1 MITRAT
7 KLYEMRLSRRTL
19 TLGGIKA
26 ALVLGLA
33 GRLYYLQVQEGRQ
46 YTQLSDRNKYDFRI
60 LPPSRGR
67 IYDEQGRLLAGNAE
81 AYELSVTP
89 AYGDD
94 LEVTLRRLMSLIDL
108 SEDEYEAILED
119 AKGKPSFL
127 PVQIRA
133 DLSQREVARVVV
145 RSPELP
151 GVNFERVEKRIYPQG
166 IISGHLTGYINK
178 ATADEVASGVITRE
192 LRNLNTGKSG
202 IEKSFEPQ
210 LRGIPGRERILVNA
224 VGRPIRTAVDEE
236 PSSGRDIKLNIN
248 MDNQLFALES
258 LKKGQNK
265 PLQLASPRVQS
276 ARADNDELNR
286 ILADGQSSAFE
297 DSKGRVVPPETGA
310 VVAMDIKTGAVKTLA
325 SSPTYD
331 PNLFS
336 GRLSSKDWNI
346 LVNNPRTPLL
356 NRSLTGQYSPG
367 STFKM
372 VVALAAL
379 EAGIINE
386 KTSFHCSGHK
396 PVGNQ
401 DFHCWLKDGHGHVN
415 VLQAIEQSC
424 DVFFYEV
431 GLKLGINRIAE
442 MARRLGLGDE
452 TGILMPG
459 EKKGLIPTKAWK
471 EEEIGQF
478 WTLGETVNASI
489 GQGYVLATPLQLAVM
504 TARIANGKKAI
515 RPKLT
520 SQEIH
525 GQDFEGDEFED
536 LNISPSALRV
546 VQKGMRRVMNG
557 SKGTARRYDLT
568 DKGIPIAG
576 KTGTVQVRAISK
588 AEREQGVVDNADRPW
603 KFRDHALFVCYAPY
617 KNPRYAVS
625 VVVEHGGSGSSAAAP
640 IAKQVV
646 DHLFK
651 TEAKTKRS

>member
-7 KLYEMRLSRRTL
+7 KLYEMKLSRRAL

-26 ALVLGLA
+26 ALALGLA
-33 GRLYYLQVQEGRQ
+33 GRLYYLQVQEGRE

-67 IYDEQGRLLAGNAE
+67 IYDDHGRLLAGNAE
-81 AYELSVTP
+81 AYELSITP

-94 LEVTLRRLMSLIDL
+94 LEMTLRRLMKLIDL
-108 SEDEYEAILED
+108 SEEEYKAILED
-119 AKGKPSFL
+119 AKGKASFL

-151 GVNFERVEKRIYPQG
+151 GVNFQRVEKRIYPQG
-166 IISGHLTGYINK
+166 ILSGHLTGYINK
-178 ATADEVASGVITRE
+178 ATADEVASGVITPE
-192 LRNLNTGKSG
+192 LKNLNTGKSG
-202 IEKSFEPQ
+202 VEKSFETY
-210 LRGIPGRERILVNA
+210 LRGLPGRERILVNA

-236 PSSGRDIKLNIN
+236 PASGDDIQLNIN

-265 PLQLASPRVQS
+265 PLKLASPRVQS
-276 ARADNDELNR
+276 ALKENNELNR
-286 ILADGQSSAFE
+286 ILADGQSTAFE
-297 DSKGRVVPPETGA
+297 DSKGRIVPPETGS
-310 VVAMDIKTGAVKTLA
+310 VVAMDIRTGAVKTLA

-336 GRLSSKDWNI
+336 GRLSSKDWNM
-346 LVNNPRTPLL
+346 LVDNPRTPLL

-379 EAGIINE
+379 EAGVINE
-386 KTSFHCSGHK
+386 KTRFHCSGHK

-415 VLQAIEQSC
+415 IMEAIEQSC
-424 DVFFYEV
+424 DVFFYEI
-431 GLKLGINRIAE
+431 GLKIGINRIAD
-442 MARRLGLGDE
+442 MARRLGLGNQ
-452 TGILMPG
+452 TGIMMPG
-459 EKKGLIPTKAWK
+459 EKRGLIPTKAWK

-489 GQGYVLATPLQLAVM
+489 GQGYVLTTPLQLAVM

-515 RPKLT
+515 TPKLT
-520 SQEIH
+520 KQEIEA
-525 GQDFEGDEFED
+525 QASNQEEFAELD
-536 LNISPSALRV
+536 ISPAALRT
-546 VQKGMRRVMNG
+546 VQKAMRRVMNG
-557 SKGTARRYDLT
+557 SKGTARKYDLT

-588 AEREQGVVDNADRPW
+588 AEREQGIVDNADRPW

-651 TEAKTKRS
+651 TEKGGTA

>member
-7 KLYEMRLSRRTL
+7 KLYEMKLSRRAL

-26 ALVLGLA
+26 ALALGLA
-33 GRLYYLQVQEGRQ
+33 GRLYYLQVQEGRE

-67 IYDEQGRLLAGNAE
+67 IYDDRGRLLAGNAE
-81 AYELSVTP
+81 AYELSITP

-94 LEVTLRRLMSLIDL
+94 LEMTLRRLMKLIDL
-108 SEDEYEAILED
+108 SEEEYKAIIED
-119 AKGKPSFL
+119 AKGKASFL

-151 GVNFERVEKRIYPQG
+151 GVNFQRVEKRIYPQG
-166 IISGHLTGYINK
+166 ILSGHLTGYINK
-178 ATADEVASGVITRE
+178 ATADEVASGVITPE
-192 LRNLNTGKSG
+192 LKNLNTGKSG
-202 IEKSFEPQ
+202 VEKSFETY
-210 LRGIPGRERILVNA
+210 LRGLPGRERILVNA

-236 PSSGRDIKLNIN
+236 PASGDDIQLNIN

-265 PLQLASPRVQS
+265 PLKLASPRVQS
-276 ARADNDELNR
+276 ALKDNDELNR
-286 ILADGQSSAFE
+286 ILADGQSTAFE
-297 DSKGRVVPPETGA
+297 DSKGRIVPPETGS
-310 VVAMDIKTGAVKTLA
+310 VVAMDIRTGAVKTLA

-336 GRLSSKDWNI
+336 GRLSSKDWNM
-346 LVNNPRTPLL
+346 LVDNPRTPLL

-379 EAGIINE
+379 EAGVINE

-415 VLQAIEQSC
+415 IMEAIERSC
-424 DVFFYEV
+424 DVFFYEI
-431 GLKLGINRIAE
+431 GLKIGINRIAD
-442 MARRLGLGDE
+442 MARRLGLGDQ
-452 TGILMPG
+452 TGIMMPG
-459 EKKGLIPTKAWK
+459 EKRGLIPTKAWK

-489 GQGYVLATPLQLAVM
+489 GQGYVLTTPLQLAVM
-504 TARIANGKKAI
+504 TARIANGKKAVT
-515 RPKLT
+515 PKLT
-520 SQEIH
+520 KQEIEAH
-525 GQDFEGDEFED
+525 TSNQEEFAELD
-536 LNISPSALRV
+536 ISPAALRI
-546 VQKGMRRVMNG
+546 VQKAMRRVMNG
-557 SKGTARRYDLT
+557 SKGTARKYDLT
-568 DKGIPIAG
+568 YKGIPIAG

-588 AEREQGVVDNADRPW
+588 AEREQGIVDNADRPW

-651 TEAKTKRS
+651 TEKGGTA

>member
-7 KLYEMRLSRRTL
+7 KLYEMKLSRRAL

-26 ALVLGLA
+26 ALALGLA
-33 GRLYYLQVQEGRQ
+33 GRLYYLQVQEGRE

-67 IYDEQGRLLAGNAE
+67 IYDDRGRLLAGNAE
-81 AYELSVTP
+81 AYELSITP

-94 LEVTLRRLMSLIDL
+94 LEMTLRRLMKLIDL
-108 SEDEYEAILED
+108 SEEEYKAIIED
-119 AKGKPSFL
+119 AKGKASFL

-151 GVNFERVEKRIYPQG
+151 GVNFQRVEKRIYPQG
-166 IISGHLTGYINK
+166 ILSGHLTGYINK
-178 ATADEVASGVITRE
+178 ATADEVASGVITPE
-192 LRNLNTGKSG
+192 LKNLNTGKSG
-202 IEKSFEPQ
+202 VEKSFETY
-210 LRGIPGRERILVNA
+210 LRGLPGRERVLVNA

-236 PSSGRDIKLNIN
+236 PASGDDIQLNIN

-265 PLQLASPRVQS
+265 PLKLASPRVQS
-276 ARADNDELNR
+276 ALKDNNELNR
-286 ILADGQSSAFE
+286 ILADGQSTAFE
-297 DSKGRVVPPETGA
+297 DSKGRIVLPETGS
-310 VVAMDIKTGAVKTLA
+310 VVAMDIRTGAVKTLA

-336 GRLSSKDWNI
+336 GRLSSKDWNM
-346 LVNNPRTPLL
+346 LVDNPRTPLL

-379 EAGIINE
+379 EAGVINE

-415 VLQAIEQSC
+415 IMEAIERSC
-424 DVFFYEV
+424 DVFFYEI
-431 GLKLGINRIAE
+431 GLKIGINRIAD
-442 MARRLGLGDE
+442 MARRLGLGDQ
-452 TGILMPG
+452 TGIMMPG
-459 EKKGLIPTKAWK
+459 EKRGLIPTKAWK
-471 EEEIGQF
+471 EKEIGQF

-489 GQGYVLATPLQLAVM
+489 GQGYVLTTPLQLAVM
-504 TARIANGKKAI
+504 TARIANGKKAVT
-515 RPKLT
+515 PKLT
-520 SQEIH
+520 KQEIDA
-525 GQDFEGDEFED
+525 QASNQEEFAELD
-536 LNISPSALRV
+536 ISPAALRT
-546 VQKGMRRVMNG
+546 VQKAMRRVMNG
-557 SKGTARRYDLT
+557 SKGTARKYDLT

-588 AEREQGVVDNADRPW
+588 AEREQGIVDNADRPW

-651 TEAKTKRS
+651 TEKGGTA

>member
-108 SEDEYEAILED
+108 SQDEYEAILED
-119 AKGKPSFL
+119 AKDKPSFL

-276 ARADNDELNR
+276 ARAENDELNR

-536 LNISPSALRV
+536 LNISSSALRV

>member
-276 ARADNDELNR
+276 ARAENDELNR

>member
-108 SEDEYEAILED
+108 SQDEYEAILED
-119 AKGKPSFL
+119 AKDKPSFL

-178 ATADEVASGVITRE
+178 ATADEVASGMITRE

-265 PLQLASPRVQS
+265 PLQLTSPRVQS
-276 ARADNDELNR
+276 ARAENDELNR

-336 GRLSSKDWNI
+336 GRLSSKDWNM

-520 SQEIH
+520 SQEIQEQ
-525 GQDFEGDEFED
+525 GFEGDEFED

-588 AEREQGVVDNADRPW
+588 AEREQGIVDNADRPW

-651 TEAKTKRS
+651 TEAKTKGS

>member
-7 KLYEMRLSRRTL
+7 KLYEMKLSRRAL

-26 ALVLGLA
+26 ALALGLA
-33 GRLYYLQVQEGRQ
+33 GRLYYLQVQEGRE

-67 IYDEQGRLLAGNAE
+67 IYDDRGRLLAGNAE
-81 AYELSVTP
+81 AYELSITP

-94 LEVTLRRLMSLIDL
+94 LEMTLRRLMKLIDL
-108 SEDEYEAILED
+108 SEEEYKAIIED
-119 AKGKPSFL
+119 AKGKASFL

-151 GVNFERVEKRIYPQG
+151 GVNFQRVEKRIYPQG
-166 IISGHLTGYINK
+166 ILSGHLTGYINK
-178 ATADEVASGVITRE
+178 ATADEVASGVITPE
-192 LRNLNTGKSG
+192 LKNLNTGKSG
-202 IEKSFEPQ
+202 VEKSFETY
-210 LRGIPGRERILVNA
+210 LRGLPGRERILVNA

-236 PSSGRDIKLNIN
+236 PASGDDIQLNIN

-265 PLQLASPRVQS
+265 PLKLASPRVQS
-276 ARADNDELNR
+276 ALKDNDELNR
-286 ILADGQSSAFE
+286 ILADGQSTAFE
-297 DSKGRVVPPETGA
+297 DSKGRIVPPETGS
-310 VVAMDIKTGAVKTLA
+310 VVAMDILTGAVKTLA

-336 GRLSSKDWNI
+336 GRLSSKDWNM
-346 LVNNPRTPLL
+346 LVDNPRTPLL

-379 EAGIINE
+379 EAGVINE

-415 VLQAIEQSC
+415 IMEAIERSC
-424 DVFFYEV
+424 DVFFYEI
-431 GLKLGINRIAE
+431 GLKIGINRIAD
-442 MARRLGLGDE
+442 MARRLGLGDQ
-452 TGILMPG
+452 TGIMMPG
-459 EKKGLIPTKAWK
+459 EKRGLIPTKAWK

-489 GQGYVLATPLQLAVM
+489 GQGYVLTTPLQLAVM
-504 TARIANGKKAI
+504 TARIANGKKAVT
-515 RPKLT
+515 PKLT
-520 SQEIH
+520 KQEIEAH
-525 GQDFEGDEFED
+525 SSNQEEFAELD
-536 LNISPSALRV
+536 ISPAALRI
-546 VQKGMRRVMNG
+546 VQKAMRRVMNG
-557 SKGTARRYDLT
+557 SKGTARKYDLT
-568 DKGIPIAG
+568 YKGIPIAG

-588 AEREQGVVDNADRPW
+588 AEREQGIVDNADRPW

-651 TEAKTKRS
+651 TEKGGTA

>member
-7 KLYEMRLSRRTL
+7 KLYEMRLNRRTL

-276 ARADNDELNR
+276 ARAENDELNR

-525 GQDFEGDEFED
+525 GQDFEGDEFKD

>member
-7 KLYEMRLSRRTL
+7 KLYEMKLSRRAL

-26 ALVLGLA
+26 ALALGLA
-33 GRLYYLQVQEGRQ
+33 GRLYYLQVQEGRE

-67 IYDEQGRLLAGNAE
+67 IYDDRGRLLAGNAE
-81 AYELSVTP
+81 AYELSITP

-94 LEVTLRRLMSLIDL
+94 LEMTLRRLMKLIDL
-108 SEDEYEAILED
+108 SEEEYKAIIED
-119 AKGKPSFL
+119 AKGKASFL

-151 GVNFERVEKRIYPQG
+151 GVNFQRVEKRIYPQG
-166 IISGHLTGYINK
+166 ILSGHLTGYINK
-178 ATADEVASGVITRE
+178 ATADEVASGVITPE
-192 LRNLNTGKSG
+192 LKNLNTGKSG
-202 IEKSFEPQ
+202 VEKSFETY
-210 LRGIPGRERILVNA
+210 LRGLPGRERVLVNA

-236 PSSGRDIKLNIN
+236 PASGDDIQLNIN

-265 PLQLASPRVQS
+265 PLKLASPRVQS
-276 ARADNDELNR
+276 ALKDNNELNR
-286 ILADGQSSAFE
+286 ILADGQSTAFE
-297 DSKGRVVPPETGA
+297 DSKGRIVLPETGS
-310 VVAMDIKTGAVKTLA
+310 VVAMDIRTGAVKTLA

-336 GRLSSKDWNI
+336 GRLSSKDWNM
-346 LVNNPRTPLL
+346 LVDNPRTPLL

-379 EAGIINE
+379 EAGVINE

-415 VLQAIEQSC
+415 IMEAIERSC
-424 DVFFYEV
+424 DVFFYEI
-431 GLKLGINRIAE
+431 GLKIGINRIAD
-442 MARRLGLGDE
+442 MARRLGLGDQ
-452 TGILMPG
+452 TGIMMPG
-459 EKKGLIPTKAWK
+459 EKRGLIPTKAWK
-471 EEEIGQF
+471 EKEIGQF

-489 GQGYVLATPLQLAVM
+489 GQGYVLTTPLQLAVM
-504 TARIANGKKAI
+504 TARIANGKKAVT
-515 RPKLT
+515 PKLT
-520 SQEIH
+520 KQEIEAH
-525 GQDFEGDEFED
+525 TSNQEEFAELD
-536 LNISPSALRV
+536 ISPAALRI
-546 VQKGMRRVMNG
+546 VQKAMRRVMNG
-557 SKGTARRYDLT
+557 SKGTARKYDLT
-568 DKGIPIAG
+568 YKGIPIAG

-588 AEREQGVVDNADRPW
+588 AEREQGIVDNADRPW

-651 TEAKTKRS
+651 TEKGGTA